1 MLIRTNGFMRGSS
14 TLLRPGMMPHK
25 LNTHNTN
32 TTQTNKAGLVN
43 VILSLRNES
52 TTNVPELQRE
62 NTESSWRR
70 SANGDR
76 KHRLMFVDEHRFIN
90 TLIRNNNRQ
99 NHV

>member
-1 MLIRTNGFMRGSS
+1 MRGSS

-43 VILSLRNES
+43 VILSLHNES

-62 NTESSWRR
+62 ITESSWRR
-70 SANGDR
+70 SAEEEIWFSNQT
-76 KHRLMFVDEHRFIN
+76 ETEN
-90 TLIRNNNRQ
+90 TD
-99 NHV
+99 

>member
-1 MLIRTNGFMRGSS
+1 MRGSS

-43 VILSLRNES
+43 VILSPHNES
-52 TTNVPELQRE
+52 TTNVPELQKE

-70 SANGDR
+70 SAEEEIWFSNQT
-76 KHRLMFVDEHRFIN
+76 ETEN
-90 TLIRNNNRQ
+90 TD
-99 NHV
+99 

>member
-1 MLIRTNGFMRGSS
+1 MRGSS

-43 VILSLRNES
+43 VILSLHNES

-70 SANGDR
+70 SAEEEIWFSNQT
-76 KHRLMFVDEHRFIN
+76 ETEN
-90 TLIRNNNRQ
+90 TD
-99 NHV
+99 

>member
-43 VILSLRNES
+43 VILSLHNES

-70 SANGDR
+70 SAEEEIWFSNQT
-76 KHRLMFVDEHRFIN
+76 ETEN
-90 TLIRNNNRQ
+90 TD
-99 NHV
+99 